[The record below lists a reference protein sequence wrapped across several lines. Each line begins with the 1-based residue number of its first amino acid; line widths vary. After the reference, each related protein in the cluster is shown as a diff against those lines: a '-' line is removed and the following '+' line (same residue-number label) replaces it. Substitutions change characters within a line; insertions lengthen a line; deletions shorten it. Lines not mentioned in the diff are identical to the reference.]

1 MLEREPVLCSGWLA
15 GGLRRQG
22 DISRSRMMEAKANV
36 LVHLDLLKAIH
47 MSVDEVKRVPVF
59 GREINMLSAHRNH

>member
-1 MLEREPVLCSGWLA
+1 
-15 GGLRRQG
+15 
-22 DISRSRMMEAKANV
+22 MMEAKANV